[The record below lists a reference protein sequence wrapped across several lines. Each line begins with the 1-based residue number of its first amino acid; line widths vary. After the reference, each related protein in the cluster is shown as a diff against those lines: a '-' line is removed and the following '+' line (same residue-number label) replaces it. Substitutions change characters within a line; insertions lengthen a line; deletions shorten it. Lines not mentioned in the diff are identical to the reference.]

1 MTKVKDLHRGWMK
14 NPKYKMQYE
23 TLGKEFQLARA
34 LIEARTRAGLSQTQL
49 ARRMKTSQSY
59 VARIEGGQVRPSTAA
74 LERLAKATGSRLK
87 ISFEPAEAR

>member
-1 MTKVKDLHRGWMK
+1 MTKVKDLHRDWLK
-14 NPKYKMQYE
+14 NPKYKTEYE
-23 TLGKEFQLARA
+23 ALGKEFQLARA

-74 LERLAKATGSRLK
+74 LERLAKATGSRLT
-87 ISFEPAEAR
+87 ITFEPGVAR

>member
-14 NPKYKMQYE
+14 NSKYKAQYE
-23 TLGKEFQLARA
+23 ALGKEFQLARA

-87 ISFEPAEAR
+87 ITFEPADAR